1 MIAVL
6 ILPLILAFTPAAV
19 WALRGGGLRRL
30 WLLCT
35 SALFSILLVA
45 IGLSVKHS
53 VPSTARVAVY
63 LLAFCAPPIL
73 MATSFLSLSSTFTK
87 APLGQ
92 LVVAA
97 AGTIGGLVFGFIV
110 VVYGLRVW

>member
-1 MIAVL
+1 
-6 ILPLILAFTPAAV
+6 
-19 WALRGGGLRRL
+19 
-30 WLLCT
+30 
-35 SALFSILLVA
+35 
-45 IGLSVKHS
+45 
-53 VPSTARVAVY
+53 
-63 LLAFCAPPIL
+63 
-73 MATSFLSLSSTFTK
+73 MATSFLSLSSTFTR